1 MSTDERITALKKA
14 LDSLLRYDG
23 PKAYIGR
30 LPDGVDEDIWREVNA
45 LAHMLEARINELEVA

>member
-23 PKAYIGR
+23 PKSYIGR
-30 LPDGVDEDIWREVNA
+30 LPADVDEDIWCEVMI
-45 LAHMLEARINELEVA
+45 LQHMLEARINELEVA